1 MANGVNGEN
10 ILLALRRVE
19 LEVKQELVPV
29 IILSHLEEENNARAH
44 HQNQRNVTV
53 NHVEVRILLITLLG
67 WGKLD

>member
-19 LEVKQELVPV
+19 LEVKQEPVPV

-44 HQNQRNVTV
+44 QQKERNVV
-53 NHVEVRILLITLLG
+53 IFYHVEVLILLITL
-67 WGKLD
+67 

>member
-29 IILSHLEEENNARAH
+29 IILSHLEEENNALDH
-44 HQNQRNVTV
+44 HQNRRNVTFK
-53 NHVEVRILLITLLG
+53 HVQVRMVFITL
-67 WGKLD
+67 